1 MGLLAKAIRDVLPA
15 TLLAAACKTPVEPL
29 LSVTAHVCGL
39 QAFPWQVRF
48 TREYFLWYTEVMWDN
63 Q

>member
-1 MGLLAKAIRDVLPA
+1 MGLLAKANRVVLPA

-29 LSVTAHVCGL
+29 LSVTARVCGL

-48 TREYFLWYTEVMWDN
+48 TREYFL
-63 Q
+63 